1 MTILN
6 GADDKPEGL
15 SPQQDPLDSASP
27 DTQVTPLTT
36 RVRNVFAALYR
47 YARRFAVTI
56 GVTLAVIVVS
66 TITIDLGP
74 ALKTQ
79 AERRGGEWLDRKLTI
94 GRLGVHLGRGRFVL
108 DEVRVDGLSPDD
120 RPWLVA
126 KHVEV
131 SLTWGA
137 LFNREVLLDTIEM
150 SDWRM
155 VIETFPDGK
164 HTFPRVTGP
173 PRAPSTSPRP
183 VVTTLKFVQARRG
196 EVLFEDHGVP
206 WSAVARNLDV
216 TVSKLVEYRGQ
227 ARFNGGTITIQKYEP
242 MATDLT
248 ASFKI
253 VGPRVLFDKI
263 DITSDG
269 AQSSATG
276 AIDLSRWPEQSYN
289 VKSHV
294 QFARMREIFFA
305 HDTFSLSGQ
314 GDFTGTYHLFKG
326 GRELKGNFTS
336 AEGGVNAY
344 RFPRL
349 EGSLIWLPDRFEV
362 TRATS
367 GFSGG
372 KMAFRYVMAPL
383 GRPEPARAQFD
394 VDYTDVDLA
403 DLTRFYETQG
413 ITLAGKA
420 SGRNEMNWPLGQFVE
435 RAGRGTVIAS
445 APGIRLQGPRL
456 PSGAAE
462 AARDRATILGPFA
475 NNTPIEPVNI
485 GGELT
490 YTFDREAVFFEPSHV
505 ETEDTYVSFEGAT
518 AWGERSKMPFRVT
531 SRNWQESDR
540 FLAGLMT
547 AFGAPTNAIPID
559 GVGQFQGVM
568 LGSVRR
574 PRIEGRMTGS
584 SMRAWDV
591 IWGDVDGDFVVENA
605 YANVS
610 RASIQS
616 GLSRIDVSGQ
626 FSLGFPRADGGEE
639 IDARIRIDSRA
650 VPDLLEAFNLEDYK
664 VDGVLSGDFH
674 LYGLY
679 TQPYGFGR
687 MTIDRG
693 TAYGEPF
700 SSADAALRFEGSG
713 VRIDAIDLRKG
724 GGALT
729 GASYVG
735 WNGTYAFDV
744 DARHVAVDTLA
755 LTTATGYPPLTGLL
769 EFNAF
774 GSGTFE
780 SPRYDVKASVSD
792 LFIGEE
798 GVGQISGRLAVRD
811 TLITYEF
818 EAASSRLAVS
828 GTGRVELNDE
838 MDAELSFQVTDTS
851 LDPYF
856 RAIQP
861 GLSPFTSAV
870 GSGTIRVVGELYNPN
885 ALRIDT
891 TVDRLEMKF
900 LDYRLRNERP
910 IHVSV
915 DRQMLQV
922 DSLKLVGEE
931 TEIDLTGSIDLPRQL
946 LALQANG
953 AANLAVLQGFVP
965 NLRAS
970 GRAEVSARI
979 TGTESEPIVSGNAL
993 LSDGRL
999 RQFDFPHALENLNG
1013 IVTFNESSVR
1023 LDGVTGRLGGGLV
1036 RFGGRVGLVG
1046 YKLSEFDVTA
1056 VGEELRLRFPEGM
1069 RSTVDANLAVQ
1080 GRVESPTLTGTVLV
1094 KSASWSRGF
1103 DTNSGLFSGL
1113 TTGTESP
1120 LPLIPGQVSDPSSA
1134 LRFDVRILAPS
1145 TLRIENDQARI
1156 VVSSDLTLRGTF
1168 ERPLLFGHADIDRG
1182 EVEFEGRRYLVNRGT
1197 LDFANPNRI
1206 QPFFDVEAET
1216 RVRVPG
1222 QTYRVTLR
1230 MAGTTERL
1238 QPEFSS
1244 DPPLASLDILTLL
1257 FSDRAPSGDV
1267 ELAGLQRPNE
1277 REQRLVEARAARAL
1291 TGALSAEVGRV
1302 VEQTFGVDTFQ
1313 ITPLLSDPYQQ
1324 SARLN
1329 VNPTARVTIGK
1340 RISDRIFLTY
1350 ARTLSSST
1358 RDEIILLEFDE
1369 SDTLSWVLSQNEDR
1383 TYALEVRKRHTF

>member
-6 GADDKPEGL
+6 GAG
-15 SPQQDPLDSASP
+15 DPLDSSAP
-27 DTQVTPLTT
+27 VTQVTPFTT
-36 RVRNVFAALYR
+36 RLRNALAALYR
-47 YARRFAVTI
+47 YARRFAVGI

-74 ALKTQ
+74 ALRSE
-79 AERRGGEWLDRKLTI
+79 AERRGGDWVQRKMTI
-94 GRLGVHLGRGRFVL
+94 GRLGVHLGRGRFIL
-108 DEVRVDGLSPDD
+108 DNVRVEGLTAGD

-126 KHVEV
+126 KRVEV
-131 SLTWGA
+131 SLTWAA
-137 LFNREVLLDTIEM
+137 LLHKEVLLDTIEM

-155 VIETFPDGK
+155 VIETFPNGR
-164 HTFPRVTGP
+164 HTWPRVTGP
-173 PRAPSTSPRP
+173 PRKPNTDPNR
-183 VVTTLKFVQARRG
+183 VVTTTQFLQARRG
-196 EVLFEDHGVP
+196 EVVFEDHGVP
-206 WSAVARNLDV
+206 WGAVARNLEV
-216 TVSKLVEYRGQ
+216 TVSKLGEYRGQ
-227 ARFNGGTITIQKYEP
+227 ARFTGGTISIQKYEP
-242 MATDLT
+242 MAADLV

-253 VGPRVLFDKI
+253 VGPRILFDRI

-276 AIDLSRWPEQSYN
+276 AIDISRWPEQTYN
-289 VKSHV
+289 LKSRI
-294 QFARMREIFFA
+294 QFPRMREIFFA
-305 HDTFSLSGQ
+305 RDTFSLSGE

-336 AEGGVNAY
+336 VEAGVNAY

-349 EGSLIWLPDRFEV
+349 EGSLIWVSDRFEV
-362 TRATS
+362 TRARS

-372 KMAFRYVMAPL
+372 EMAFRYVMAPL
-383 GRPEPARAQFD
+383 GKPEPARAQFD
-394 VDYTDVDLA
+394 VDYTDVDLSQ
-403 DLTRFYETQG
+403 LTQFYETRG
-413 ITLAGKA
+413 IRLAGRA
-420 SGRNEMNWPLGQFVE
+420 SGRNEMNWPLGRFAE
-435 RAGRGTVIAS
+435 GTGHGTVSAS
-445 APGIRLQGPRL
+445 APGVALQGARL
-456 PSGAAE
+456 AAGAAD
-462 AARDRATILGPFA
+462 AASDRAGIPGPFA
-475 NNTPIEPVNI
+475 NHLPLEPVNI
-485 GGELT
+485 GGELV
-490 YTFDREAVFFEPSHV
+490 YTFDPEAVRFEPSHIA
-505 ETEDTYVSFEGAT
+505 TEDTYVSFEGAT
-518 AWGERSKMPFRVT
+518 AWGERSKMPFRVI

-547 AFGAPTNAIPID
+547 AFGATTSAIPID

-568 LGSVRR
+568 LGSFRR
-574 PRIEGRMTGS
+574 PRIEGKMTGS

-591 IWGDVDGDFVVENA
+591 IWGEVEGDFVVENA

-610 RASIQS
+610 RVSIRS
-616 GLSRIDVSGQ
+616 GLSRMDVSGQ

-639 IDARIRIDSRA
+639 IDARIRIEGRG
-650 VPDLLEAFNLEDYK
+650 VPDFLEAFNLEDYE

-674 LYGLY
+674 LYGQY
-679 TQPYGFGR
+679 TQPFGFGR

-700 SSADAALRFEGSG
+700 SSASGSLRFEGTG

-724 GGALT
+724 GGVVT
-729 GASYVG
+729 GASYIG

-755 LTTATGYPPLTGLL
+755 LTSYPGYPPLTGLL

-774 GSGTFE
+774 GRGNFE
-780 SPRYDVKASVSD
+780 SPRYEVKASVSD
-792 LFIGEE
+792 LFLGEE
-798 GVGQISGRLAVRD
+798 GVGHLTGRLSVRD
-811 TLITYEF
+811 TLVTYEF
-818 EAASSRLAVS
+818 EAASARLAVS

-838 MDAELSFQVTDTS
+838 RDAELSFQVTDTS

-856 RAIQP
+856 RAMQP
-861 GLSPFTSAV
+861 GFSAFTSAV
-870 GSGTIRVVGELYNPN
+870 ASGSIRVVGELYNAN
-885 ALRIDT
+885 ALRVDT

-900 LDYRLRNERP
+900 LDYRLRNDRP

-915 DRQMLQV
+915 DRQMLQL
-922 DSLKLVGEE
+922 DSLKLVGDE
-931 TEIDLTGSIDLPRQL
+931 TEIELTGSIDLPRQT

-965 NLRAS
+965 NLRSS

-979 TGTESEPIVSGNAL
+979 SGTESEPIMSGNAL
-993 LSDGRL
+993 LTDGRL

-1013 IVTFNESSVR
+1013 IVTFNESGVR

-1046 YKLSEFDVTA
+1046 YQLSEYDVTA
-1056 VGEELRLRFPEGM
+1056 VGEDLRLRFPEGM
-1069 RSTVDANLAVQ
+1069 RSTVDANFAVQ
-1080 GRVESPTLTGTVLV
+1080 GRAETPTVTGTILV
-1094 KSASWSRGF
+1094 KNASWSRGF
-1103 DTNSGLFSGL
+1103 DTTSGLFSGL
-1113 TTGTESP
+1113 TTGGDP
-1120 LPLIPGQVSDPSSA
+1120 ALPLIPGQVNDPGAA

-1145 TLRIENDQARI
+1145 TVRIENDRARI
-1156 VVSSDLTLRGTF
+1156 VASADLTLRGTF

-1182 EVEFEGRRYLVNRGT
+1182 EVEFEGRRYLVTRGS

-1222 QTYRVTLR
+1222 ETYRITLR

-1257 FSDRAPSGDV
+1257 FSDRAPSGDT

-1313 ITPLLSDPYQQ
+1313 VTPLLSDPYQH

-1340 RISDRIFLTY
+1340 RISNRIFLTY

>member
-6 GADDKPEGL
+6 GAG
-15 SPQQDPLDSASP
+15 DPLDAP
-27 DTQVTPLTT
+27 DTPAISFAT
-36 RVRNVFAALYR
+36 RVRRALSALYR
-47 YARRFAVTI
+47 YARRFAVSI
-56 GVTLAVIVVS
+56 GVIVAVIVVS
-66 TITIDLGP
+66 TVTIDLGP
-74 ALKTQ
+74 ALKAQ
-79 AERRGGEWLDRKLTI
+79 AERRGGEWVERKMTI

-108 DEVRVDGLSPDD
+108 DDVRVDGLTPDD

-126 KHVEV
+126 KRVEV

-137 LFNREVLLDTIEM
+137 ILHREVLLDTIEM

-155 VIETFPDGK
+155 VIETFPNGR
-164 HTFPRVTGP
+164 HTWPRVNGP
-173 PRAPSTSPRP
+173 PRAPNTNPRRI
-183 VVTTLKFVQARRG
+183 VTTTQFLQASRG
-196 EVLFEDHGVP
+196 EVIFEDHGVP

-216 TVSKLVEYRGQ
+216 TVSKLGEYRGQ
-227 ARFNGGTITIQKYEP
+227 LHFNGGTISIQKYEP
-242 MATDLT
+242 MSADLT

-263 DITSDG
+263 EIKSDG
-269 AQSSATG
+269 ARSSATG
-276 AIDLSRWPEQSYN
+276 VIDASRWPEQTYN
-289 VKSHV
+289 VKSRI
-294 QFARMREIFFA
+294 QFAKMRETFFA
-305 HDTFSLSGQ
+305 HDTFSLSGE
-314 GDFTGTYHLFKG
+314 GDFAGTFHLFKG

-336 AEGGVNAY
+336 ADAGVNAY
-344 RFPRL
+344 RFPKL
-349 EGSLIWLPDRFEV
+349 EGSLIWVPDRFEV

-372 KMAFRYVMAPL
+372 KMAFRYLMAPL

-394 VDYTDVDLA
+394 ADYTDVDLTE
-403 DLTRFYETQG
+403 LTQFYETRG
-413 ITLAGKA
+413 IRLAGKA
-420 SGRNEMNWPLGQFVE
+420 SGRNEMSWPLGHIVD
-435 RAGRGTVIAS
+435 RAGRGTVTAFS
-445 APGIRLQGPRL
+445 PGVTLQGERL
-456 PSGAAE
+456 ASGAAD
-462 AARDRATILGPFA
+462 AARDRAAILGPFA
-475 NNTPIEPVNI
+475 NNTPIAPVHV

-490 YTFDREAVFFEPSHV
+490 YTFDREAVRFEPSTFA
-505 ETEDTYVSFEGAT
+505 TEDTYVSFEGAT

-531 SRNWQESDR
+531 SRNWQEADR

-547 AFGAPTNAIPID
+547 AFGATTNAIPMD

-568 LGSVRR
+568 LGSFRR
-574 PRIEGRMTGS
+574 PRIEGRITGS
-584 SMRAWDV
+584 SMHAWDV
-591 IWGDVDGDFVVENA
+591 TWGDVDADFVVENS

-610 RASIQS
+610 RANIRS
-616 GLSRIDVSGQ
+616 GLSRIEVSGQ

-639 IDARIRIDSRA
+639 IDARIRIEDRNL
-650 VPDLLEAFNLEDYK
+650 PDFLEAFNLEDYE

-674 LYGLY
+674 LYGQY
-679 TQPYGFGR
+679 TQPFGFGR
-687 MTIDRG
+687 MTINRG

-700 SSADAALRFEGSG
+700 SSADGSLRFEGTG

-724 GGALT
+724 GGAVT

-744 DARHVAVDTLA
+744 NGRHVAVDTLA
-755 LTTATGYPPLTGLL
+755 LTTFPGYPPLTGLL
-769 EFNAF
+769 DFSAF
-774 GSGTFE
+774 GSGNFE
-780 SPRYDVKASVSD
+780 LPRYDVKASISD
-792 LFIGEE
+792 LFVGDE
-798 GVGQISGRLAVRD
+798 GVGQMSGRLSVRD
-811 TLITYEF
+811 TLVTYEF
-818 EAASSRLAVS
+818 EAASPRLAVS

-856 RAIQP
+856 RAVQP
-861 GLSPFTSAV
+861 SFSSFTSAI

-885 ALRIDT
+885 ALRVDT

-900 LDYRLRNERP
+900 LDYRLRNDRP

-931 TEIDLTGSIDLPRQL
+931 TEIDLTGSIDLPHQT
-946 LALQANG
+946 LALQASG

-965 NLRAS
+965 NLRSS

-979 TGTESEPIVSGNAL
+979 SGTESEPIISGNAL
-993 LSDGRL
+993 LTHGRL

-1013 IVTFNESSVR
+1013 ILTFNETGVR
-1023 LDGVTGRLGGGLV
+1023 VDGVTGRLGGGLV
-1036 RFGGRVGLVG
+1036 RFGGRVGLFG

-1056 VGEELRLRFPEGM
+1056 VGEDLRLRFPEGM

-1080 GRVESPTLTGTVLV
+1080 GRAELPTVTGTVLV

-1103 DTNSGLFSGL
+1103 DTSSGLFSGL
-1113 TTGTESP
+1113 NTGTDAP
-1120 LPLIPGQVSDPSSA
+1120 LPVILGQVSDPASA

-1145 TLRIENDQARI
+1145 TIRIENDQARI
-1156 VVSSDLTLRGTF
+1156 VASADLTLRGTF
-1168 ERPLLFGHADIDRG
+1168 DRPLLFGHADIDRG
-1182 EVEFEGRRYLVNRGT
+1182 EVEFEGRRYLVTHGT

-1291 TGALSAEVGRV
+1291 TGALSAEVGKV

-1329 VNPTARVTIGK
+1329 MNPTARVTIGK
-1340 RISDRIFLTY
+1340 RISSRIFLTY

-1383 TYALEVRKRHTF
+1383 TYALEVRKRHSF

>member
-6 GADDKPEGL
+6 GAG
-15 SPQQDPLDSASP
+15 DPLDSAAP
-27 DTQVTPLTT
+27 VTQVTPFTT
-36 RVRNVFAALYR
+36 RVKRAFAAVYR
-47 YARRFAVTI
+47 YARRFAVSI
-56 GVTLAVIVVS
+56 GVLLAVLVVS

-74 ALKTQ
+74 ALKAQ
-79 AERRGGEWLDRKLTI
+79 AERRGGEWLERTVTI
-94 GRLGVHLGRGRFVL
+94 GRLGVHLGRGRFVI
-108 DEVRVDGLSPDD
+108 DELRVDGPAPGD

-126 KHVEV
+126 KQVEL

-137 LFNREVLLDTIEM
+137 LLNREVLFDTVVM

-155 VIETFPDGK
+155 VIETFPNGR
-164 HTFPRVTGP
+164 HTLPRVMGP
-173 PRAPSTSPRP
+173 PRAPSTSPRR
-183 VVTTLKFVQARRG
+183 VVTTLQFVQARRG
-196 EVLFEDHGVP
+196 EVVFEDHGVP
-206 WSAVARNLDV
+206 WGAVARNLDV
-216 TVSKLVEYRGQ
+216 TVSKVVEYRGQ
-227 ARFNGGTITIQKYEP
+227 ARFRGGTISIQKYEA
-242 MATDLT
+242 MAADLA

-263 DITSDG
+263 DIKSDG
-269 AQSSATG
+269 AQSTATG
-276 AIDLSRWPEQSYN
+276 VLDLSRWPEQNYN

-305 HDTFSLSGQ
+305 RDTFSLSGE

-336 AEGGVNAY
+336 GEGGVNAY
-344 RFPRL
+344 RFPKL
-349 EGSLIWLPDRFEV
+349 EGSLIWVPDRFEV

-372 KMAFRYVMAPL
+372 KMAFRYHMAPL
-383 GRPEPARAQFD
+383 GRPERGRAQFD
-394 VDYTDVDLA
+394 VDYSDVDLA
-403 DLTRFYETQG
+403 ELTGFYETRG
-413 ITLAGKA
+413 IRLAGKA
-420 SGRNEMNWPLGQFVE
+420 SGRNEMGWPLGRFGE
-435 RAGRGTVIAS
+435 KAGRGTMTATSFGV
-445 APGIRLQGPRL
+445 PLQGAQLAPT
-456 PSGAAE
+456 AAE
-462 AARDRATILGPFA
+462 AARDRARILGPFA
-475 NNTPIEPVNI
+475 NNTPIAPVNV
-485 GGELT
+485 GGELV
-490 YTFDREAVFFEPSHV
+490 YTFDPEAVRFEPSHV
-505 ETEDTYVSFEGAT
+505 ATEDTFVSFEGAT

-540 FLAGLMT
+540 FLSGLMT

-568 LGSVRR
+568 LGAFRR
-574 PRIEGRMTGS
+574 PRIEGRMTSS

-591 IWGDVDGDFVVENA
+591 IWGDVEGDVVVENA

-610 RASIQS
+610 RASIRS

-626 FSLGFPRADGGEE
+626 FSLGYPRADGGEE
-639 IDARIRIDSRA
+639 IDARIRIEGRG
-650 VPDLLEAFNLEDYK
+650 VPDFLEAFNLEDYE

-674 LYGLY
+674 LYGQY
-679 TQPYGFGR
+679 TQPFGFGR

-693 TAYGEPF
+693 AAYGEPF
-700 SSADAALRFEGSG
+700 SSADAALRFEGTG
-713 VRIDAIDLRKG
+713 VRIDAIDIRKG
-724 GGALT
+724 GGAVT

-744 DARHVAVDTLA
+744 DARRVAADTLA
-755 LTTATGYPPLTGLL
+755 LTAFPGYPPLTGVL
-769 EFNAF
+769 EFNAY
-774 GSGTFE
+774 GSGNFE
-780 SPRYDVKASVSD
+780 TPRYDVKASVTD
-792 LFIGEE
+792 LFVGDE
-798 GVGQISGRLAVRD
+798 GIGQISGRLSVRD
-811 TLITYEF
+811 TLVTYEF

-828 GTGRVELNDE
+828 GAGRVELNDE

-861 GLSPFTSAV
+861 GFSPFTSAV

-885 ALRIDT
+885 ALRVDT

-900 LDYRLRNERP
+900 LDYRLRNDRP
-910 IHVSV
+910 IHVSI

-922 DSLKLVGEE
+922 DSLKLVGDE
-931 TEIDLTGSIDLPRQL
+931 TEIDLIGSVDLPRQT
-946 LALQANG
+946 LALQASG

-970 GRAEVSARI
+970 GRAELSARI
-979 TGTESEPIVSGNAL
+979 SGTQSEPIISGNAL
-993 LSDGRL
+993 LTDGRL

-1013 IVTFNESSVR
+1013 ILTFNESGVR
-1023 LDGVTGRLGGGLV
+1023 LDGITGRLGGGLV
-1036 RFGGRVGLVG
+1036 RFGGRVGVFG

-1056 VGEELRLRFPEGM
+1056 AGEDLRLRFPEGM

-1080 GRVESPTLTGTVLV
+1080 GPVESPTVTGTVLV
-1094 KSASWSRGF
+1094 KSANWSREF
-1103 DTNSGLFSGL
+1103 DATSGLFSGL
-1113 TTGTESP
+1113 TTGSD
-1120 LPLIPGQVSDPSSA
+1120 LPLVVIPGQVADPGSA

-1145 TLRIENDQARI
+1145 SVRIENDQARI
-1156 VVSSDLTLRGTF
+1156 VASSDLTLRGTF

-1182 EVEFEGRRYLVNRGT
+1182 EVEFEGRRYLVTRGT

-1222 QTYRVTLR
+1222 QTYRIILR

-1291 TGALSAEVGRV
+1291 TGALSAEVGKV

-1358 RDEIILLEFDE
+1358 RDEIILLEFDS

>member
-1 MTILN
+1 MTTLN
-6 GADDKPEGL
+6 GTG
-15 SPQQDPLDSASP
+15 DPLDSAVP
-27 DTQVTPLTT
+27 VTPVPLTT
-36 RVRNVFAALYR
+36 RVRSAFAAVYR
-47 YARRFAVTI
+47 YARRFAVSI
-56 GVTLAVIVVS
+56 GVTLAVILVS

-74 ALKTQ
+74 ALKSE
-79 AERRGGEWLDRKLTI
+79 AERRGGAWLERKMTI
-94 GRLGVHLGRGRFVL
+94 GKLGVHLGRGRFVL
-108 DEVRVDGLSPDD
+108 EDVRIDGLTADD

-126 KHVEV
+126 NRIEV
-131 SLTWGA
+131 SLTWAA
-137 LFNREVLLDTIEM
+137 LLHREVLLDTIDM
-150 SDWRM
+150 TDWRM
-155 VIETFPDGK
+155 TIETFPNGK
-164 HTFPRVTGP
+164 HTWPRATGP
-173 PRAPSTSPRP
+173 PRPPNNNPNRI
-183 VVTTLKFVQARRG
+183 VTTTQFLQMRRG
-196 EVLFEDHGVP
+196 EVVFEDHGVP
-206 WSAVARNLDV
+206 WGAVARNLDV
-216 TVSKLVEYRGQ
+216 TISKLVEYRGQ
-227 ARFNGGTITIQKYEP
+227 VRFTGGTINIQKYEP
-242 MATDLT
+242 MAADL
-248 ASFKI
+248 SGNFKI
-253 VGPRVLFDKI
+253 VGPRVVFDKLEI
-263 DITSDG
+263 ASDG
-269 AQSSATG
+269 ARSSATG
-276 AIDLSRWPEQSYN
+276 VIDISRWPEQIYD
-289 VKSHV
+289 VKSRI

-305 HDTFSLSGQ
+305 RDTFSLSGE

-326 GRELKGNFTS
+326 GRELKGTFAS

-344 RFPRL
+344 RFPKL
-349 EGSLIWLPDRFEV
+349 EGSLIWLSDRFEV
-362 TRATS
+362 TRATA

-383 GRPEPARAQFD
+383 GKPEPAKAQFD
-394 VDYTDVDLA
+394 VDYADVDLA
-403 DLTRFYETQG
+403 DLTHFYETRG
-413 ITLAGKA
+413 IRLAGKA
-420 SGRNEMNWPLGQFVE
+420 SGRNEMGWPLGHFVE
-435 RAGRGTVIAS
+435 RAGRGTVIATAS
-445 APGIRLQGPRL
+445 GVTLQGARL
-456 PSGAAE
+456 SSDAAD
-462 AARDRATILGPFA
+462 AARERATIAGPFA
-475 NNTPIEPVNI
+475 NHTPIAPVNI

-490 YTFDREAVFFEPSHV
+490 YTFDREAVRFEPSHV
-505 ETEDTYVSFEGAT
+505 ATEDTFVSFDGAT

-568 LGSVRR
+568 LGSFRR
-574 PRIEGRMTGS
+574 PRIEGKMTGA

-591 IWGDVDGDFVVENA
+591 TWGEIEGDFVVENA

-610 RASIQS
+610 RAFIRS

-626 FSLGFPRADGGEE
+626 FSLGYPRADGGEE
-639 IDARIRIDSRA
+639 IDARIRIDGRD
-650 VPDLLEAFNLEDYK
+650 VPDLLEAFNLEDYE

-674 LYGLY
+674 LYGQY

-700 SSADAALRFEGSG
+700 SSADGSLRFEGAG
-713 VRIDAIDLRKG
+713 VRLDAIEIRKG
-724 GGALT
+724 GGLVT

-744 DARHVAVDTLA
+744 DARRVAVDTLA
-755 LTTATGYPPLTGLL
+755 LTTFPGYPPLTGRLD
-769 EFNAF
+769 FNAF
-774 GSGTFE
+774 GSGNFE
-780 SPRYDVKASVSD
+780 APRYDVKASVSD
-792 LFIGEE
+792 LFVGDE
-798 GVGQISGRLAVRD
+798 GVGQLSGRLSVRD
-811 TLITYEF
+811 TLVTYEF
-818 EAASSRLAVS
+818 EAASTRLAVS

-856 RAIQP
+856 RAVEP
-861 GLSPFTSAV
+861 TFSPFTSAV

-885 ALRIDT
+885 ALRVDT
-891 TVDRLEMKF
+891 VVDRLDMKF
-900 LDYRLRNERP
+900 FDYRLRNDRP

-922 DSLKLVGEE
+922 DSLKLVGDE
-931 TEIDLTGSIDLPRQL
+931 TEMEFTGSIDLPRRT
-946 LALQANG
+946 LALQASG

-965 NLRAS
+965 NLRSS

-979 TGTESEPIVSGNAL
+979 SGTESEPVVSGNAL
-993 LSDGRL
+993 LTDGRL

-1013 IVTFNESSVR
+1013 IVTFNESGVR

-1036 RFGGRVGLVG
+1036 RFGGRVGFVG
-1046 YKLSEFDVTA
+1046 YQLNEFDVTA
-1056 VGEELRLRFPEGM
+1056 NGEDLRLRFPEGM

-1080 GRVESPTLTGTVLV
+1080 GRADAPTVTGTVLV

-1113 TTGTESP
+1113 TTGSEP
-1120 LPLIPGQVSDPSSA
+1120 LLPVIPGQVSDPTSA
-1134 LRFDVRILAPS
+1134 LRFDIRILAPS

-1156 VVSSDLTLRGTF
+1156 VASTDLTLRGTF

-1182 EVEFEGRRYLVNRGT
+1182 EVEFEGRRYLVTRGT

-1206 QPFFDVEAET
+1206 QPFFDIEAET
-1216 RVRVPG
+1216 RVRVPRE
-1222 QTYRVTLR
+1222 TYRITLR

-1244 DPPLASLDILTLL
+1244 DPPLPSLDILTLL

-1267 ELAGLQRPNE
+1267 ELAGLQRPNDRE
-1277 REQRLVEARAARAL
+1277 RRLVEARAARAL
-1291 TGALSAEVGRV
+1291 TGALSAEVGKV

-1324 SARLN
+1324 SARLG

-1340 RISDRIFLTY
+1340 RISNRIFLTY
-1350 ARTLSSST
+1350 ARTLSSAT
-1358 RDEIILLEFDE
+1358 QDQIILVEFDE
-1369 SDTLSWVLSQNEDR
+1369 SDTLSWVLSLNEDR

>member
-6 GADDKPEGL
+6 GAGD
-15 SPQQDPLDSASP
+15 QLDAP
-27 DTQVTPLTT
+27 DTPAISFST
-36 RVRNVFAALYR
+36 RVRRALSALYR
-47 YARRFAVTI
+47 YARRFAVSI
-56 GVTLAVIVVS
+56 GVTIAVIVVS

-74 ALKTQ
+74 VLKAQ
-79 AERRGGEWLDRKLTI
+79 AERRGGEWVERKMTI

-108 DEVRVDGLSPDD
+108 DDVRVDGLTPDD
-120 RPWLVA
+120 RPWLIA
-126 KHVEV
+126 KRVEV

-137 LFNREVLLDTIEM
+137 ILHREVLLDTIEM
-150 SDWRM
+150 SDWHM
-155 VIETFPDGK
+155 VVETFPNGK
-164 HTFPRVTGP
+164 HTWPRVTGP
-173 PRAPSTSPRP
+173 PRPPNTNPRR
-183 VVTTLKFVQARRG
+183 VVTTAQFVRAVHG
-196 EVLFEDHGVP
+196 EVVFEDHGVP
-206 WSAVARNLDV
+206 WGAVARNVDV
-216 TVSKLVEYRGQ
+216 TVSKLGEYRGQ
-227 ARFNGGTITIQKYEP
+227 LHFTDGTITIQKFEP
-242 MATDLT
+242 MTADLT

-253 VGPRVLFDKI
+253 VGPRVLFDKV
-263 DITSDG
+263 DIKSDG
-269 AQSSATG
+269 AVSSATG
-276 AIDLSRWPEQSYN
+276 AIDVSRWPEQTYN
-289 VKSHV
+289 VKSRI
-294 QFARMREIFFA
+294 QFAKMREIFFA
-305 HDTFSLSGQ
+305 NDTFSLSGE
-314 GDFTGTYHLFKG
+314 GDFAGTFHMFKG

-336 AEGGVNAY
+336 AEGEVNAY
-344 RFPRL
+344 RFPKL
-349 EGSLIWLPDRFEV
+349 EGSLIWVPERFEV

-383 GRPEPARAQFD
+383 GKPEPARAQFD
-394 VDYTDVDLA
+394 TDYTDVDLTE
-403 DLTRFYETQG
+403 LTQFYETRG
-413 ITLAGKA
+413 IRLAGKA
-420 SGRNEMNWPLGQFVE
+420 SGRNEMSWPLGHGAE
-435 RAGRGTVIAS
+435 RTGRGTVS
-445 APGIRLQGPRL
+445 AFSPGVTLQGERL
-456 PSGAAE
+456 AAGAADV
-462 AARDRATILGPFA
+462 ARDRAAILGPFA
-475 NNTPIEPVNI
+475 NNTPIAPVNV
-485 GGELT
+485 GGSLT
-490 YTFDREAVFFEPSHV
+490 YTYDHEAVRFEPSTFA
-505 ETEDTYVSFEGAT
+505 TEDTYVAFEGAT

-531 SRNWQESDR
+531 SRNWQEADR

-547 AFGAPTNAIPID
+547 AFGASTNAIPMD
-559 GVGQFQGVM
+559 GVGRFQGVM
-568 LGSVRR
+568 LGSFRR
-574 PRIEGRMTGS
+574 PRIEGRITGS

-591 IWGDVDGDFVVENA
+591 TWGDVDGDFVVENS

-610 RASIQS
+610 RATIRS
-616 GLSRIDVSGQ
+616 GLSRIEVSGQ

-639 IDARIRIDSRA
+639 IDARIRIEDRD
-650 VPDLLEAFNLEDYK
+650 VPDFLEAFNLEDYE

-674 LYGLY
+674 LYGQY
-679 TQPYGFGR
+679 TQPFGFGR

-700 SSADAALRFEGSG
+700 STADGSLRFEGTG

-724 GGALT
+724 GGAVT

-744 DARHVAVDTLA
+744 NGRHVAVDTLA
-755 LTTATGYPPLTGLL
+755 LTTFPGYPPLTGLL
-769 EFNAF
+769 DFSAF
-774 GSGTFE
+774 GSGNFE
-780 SPRYDVKASVSD
+780 SPRYDVKAGISD
-792 LFIGEE
+792 LFVGDE
-798 GVGQISGRLAVRD
+798 GVGQVSGRLSVRD
-811 TLITYEF
+811 TLVTYEF
-818 EAASSRLAVS
+818 EAASTRLAVS

-856 RAIQP
+856 RAVQP
-861 GLSPFTSAV
+861 DFSSFTSAI

-885 ALRIDT
+885 ALRVET

-900 LDYRLRNERP
+900 LDYRLHNDRP

-922 DSLKLVGEE
+922 DSLKLVGDE
-931 TEIDLTGSIDLPRQL
+931 TEIDLTGSIDLPHQT
-946 LALQANG
+946 LALQASG

-965 NLRAS
+965 NLRSS

-979 TGTESEPIVSGNAL
+979 TGTESEPVVSGNAL
-993 LSDGRL
+993 LTDGRL

-1013 IVTFNESSVR
+1013 IVTFNESGIR

-1036 RFGGRVGLVG
+1036 RFGGRVGLFG

-1056 VGEELRLRFPEGM
+1056 VGEDLRLRFPEGM
-1069 RSTVDANLAVQ
+1069 RSTIDANLAVQ
-1080 GRVESPTLTGTVLV
+1080 GPAELPTVTGTILV
-1094 KSASWSRGF
+1094 KSANWSRGF
-1103 DTNSGLFSGL
+1103 DTSSGLFSGVN
-1113 TTGTESP
+1113 TGTDTP
-1120 LPLIPGQVSDPSSA
+1120 LPAIIGQVSDPTSA

-1145 TLRIENDQARI
+1145 TIRIENDQARI
-1156 VVSSDLTLRGTF
+1156 VASTDLTLRGTF

-1182 EVEFEGRRYLVNRGT
+1182 EVEFEGRRYLVTRGT

-1277 REQRLVEARAARAL
+1277 RERRLVEARAARAL
-1291 TGALSAEVGRV
+1291 TGALSAEVGKV

-1340 RISDRIFLTY
+1340 RISSRIFLTY
-1350 ARTLSSST
+1350 ARTLSSQT